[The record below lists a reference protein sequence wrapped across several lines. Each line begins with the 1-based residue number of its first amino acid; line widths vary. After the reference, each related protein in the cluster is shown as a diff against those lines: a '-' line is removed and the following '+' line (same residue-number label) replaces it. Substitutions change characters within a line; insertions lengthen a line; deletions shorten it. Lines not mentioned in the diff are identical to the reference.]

1 MQNPAAEAAQHT
13 HAYCSVTAIA
23 QQSVS
28 LSLWAQRPP
37 LGTVMLCVVAGDCA
51 CAFGKA
57 NKVEREPLLCP
68 CHCLCASLSR
78 WEEGRPRDSEQCPSS
93 LLPQCRCCPVPLS
106 WQGVWEQGTCLGCKE
121 HS

>member
-37 LGTVMLCVVAGDCA
+37 LGTEMLCVVAGDCA
-51 CAFGKA
+51 RAFGKA

-78 WEEGRPRDSEQCPSS
+78 WEEGRPRDSKQCRSS
-93 LLPQCRCCPVPLS
+93 LLLQCRRCPRPSVLAGGVGAGDLS
-106 WQGVWEQGTCLGCKE
+106 GLQG